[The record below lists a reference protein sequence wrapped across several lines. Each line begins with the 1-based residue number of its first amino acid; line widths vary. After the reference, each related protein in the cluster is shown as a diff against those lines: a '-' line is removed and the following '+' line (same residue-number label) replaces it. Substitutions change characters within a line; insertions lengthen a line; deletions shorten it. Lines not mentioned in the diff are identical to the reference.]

1 MDRESLI
8 NQLQNSFAKE
18 LPDVD
23 METKMSVLQ
32 ADTQT
37 LVCLNGVTSQST
49 EIEQAREYF
58 MRAEIKLKKSLDDE
72 SQKKALY
79 CKLAYNALTEVM
91 QGRKK

>member
-1 MDRESLI
+1 MDREALI
-8 NQLQNSFAKE
+8 NQLQSSFAKE

-49 EIEQAREYF
+49 EVEQAIEYF
-58 MRAEIKLKKSLDDE
+58 KRAELKLNKSMDE
-72 SQKKALY
+72 ESKKKATY
-79 CKLAYNALTEVM
+79 CRLAYNALTDAM
-91 QGRKK
+91 RKK

>member
-23 METKMSVLQ
+23 METTMSVMQ

-37 LVCLNGVTSQST
+37 LVCLNGVTSQSS
-49 EIEQAREYF
+49 EVEQAIEYF
-58 MRAEIKLKKSLDDE
+58 KRAEIALNKMMDDE
-72 SQKKALY
+72 SRKKARY
-79 CKLAYNALTEVM
+79 CRLAYNALTDAM
-91 QGRKK
+91 YKK